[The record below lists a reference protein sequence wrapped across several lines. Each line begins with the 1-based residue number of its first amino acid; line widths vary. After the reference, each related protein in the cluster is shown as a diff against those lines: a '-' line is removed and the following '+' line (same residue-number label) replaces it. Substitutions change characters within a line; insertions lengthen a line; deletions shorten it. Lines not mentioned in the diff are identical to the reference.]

1 MTLCV
6 MVYRDTDV
14 SEEAVVSIF
23 SVQLEYGG
31 IRFLLNAANNI
42 PDYTESDSRTS
53 NLVRQLI
60 M

>member
-1 MTLCV
+1 
-6 MVYRDTDV
+6 MVYIDTDV

-31 IRFLLNAANNI
+31 IRSLLNAANNI
-42 PDYTESDSRTS
+42 PDYTEVDSRIS
-53 NLVRQLI
+53 NPARQLI